1 MRIGILTGGGDSP
14 GCNAA
19 IRAVVRRGIYG
30 GHVTVGFE
38 DGWLG
43 VMEGRARELSHND
56 VSRILFI
63 GGTMLG
69 TSRTNPFKID
79 GGVEK
84 CASSLKEWRIDAL
97 ITIGGDDTNGVAHRL
112 AQHGIKAVGIPQ
124 TIDNDIPGTD
134 YSLGFDSAV
143 NIVMGAIDRLH
154 TTAESHHRVLVVE
167 IMGRDAGWLALF
179 GGISGGAD
187 AILTPE
193 TKFDIDRVVEI
204 IGKRHS
210 VGKRSSIVAVAE
222 GAAPIEGMQVT
233 QSAEID
239 AFGHKRLGGVGEWVA
254 GEIQKRSG
262 FETRT
267 VILGHLQRGGSAS
280 AFDRI
285 LASRFGVK
293 AVEMCEAGEF
303 DRMVAIQG
311 ITITSVPLAEAIGTT
326 RLVPPDLVRDADFLK

>member
-79 GGVEK
+79 GGLDR
-84 CASSLKEWRIDAL
+84 CLTTLRDWRVDAL
-97 ITIGGDDTNGVAHRL
+97 ITIGGDDTNGVSHRL
-112 AQHGIKAVGIPQ
+112 AEHGIKAVGIPQ

-134 YSLGFDSAV
+134 YCLGFDSAV
-143 NIVMGAIDRLH
+143 NIVMNAVDRLH

-167 IMGRDAGWLALF
+167 IMGRDAGWLALC

-187 AILTPE
+187 AILLPE
-193 TKFDIDRVVEI
+193 MKFDIDHTVALIRQ
-204 IGKRHS
+204 RHA
-210 VGKRSSIVAVAE
+210 VGKRSSIIAVAE
-222 GAAPIEGMQVT
+222 GAMPIEGMQVT
-233 QSAEID
+233 QTAEID

-285 LASRFGVK
+285 LASRFGVQ
-293 AVEMCEAGEF
+293 AVGMCEAGEF
-303 DRMVAIQG
+303 DRMVAIHG
-311 ITITSVPLAEAIGTT
+311 MEITSVPLADAIGGT
-326 RLVPPDLVRDADFLK
+326 RLVPDDLVRAADFLK

>member
-1 MRIGILTGGGDSP
+1 MRIGLLTGGGDSP
-14 GCNAA
+14 GCNSA

-84 CASSLKEWRIDAL
+84 CASSLKDWRIDAL

-112 AQHGIKAVGIPQ
+112 AQHGVKAVGIPQ

-167 IMGRDAGWLALF
+167 IMGRDAGWLALY

-193 TKFDIDRVVEI
+193 TKFDIDGVVDVI
-204 IGKRHS
+204 RKRHS

-222 GAAPIEGMQVT
+222 GAMPIEGMQVT
-233 QSAEID
+233 QSAEVD

-293 AVEMCEAGEF
+293 AVEMCEASEF

-311 ITITSVPLAEAIGTT
+311 MVVTSVPLAEAIGTT